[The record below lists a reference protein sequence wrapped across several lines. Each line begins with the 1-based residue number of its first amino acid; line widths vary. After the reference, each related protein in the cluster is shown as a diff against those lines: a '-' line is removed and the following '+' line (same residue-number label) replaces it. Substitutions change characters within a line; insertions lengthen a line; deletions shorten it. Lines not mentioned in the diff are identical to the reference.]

1 MLASSNYFFFR
12 LLMDI
17 LKQESITQDNSLI
30 EACYSM
36 TLNEKRLLLLGLS
49 KVDPTVFPDMSQQIR
64 FKLTADDWL
73 NAFPDSPQPYRDLKR
88 AADGLLSR
96 YLTLHP
102 KVGHTKKINWFSS
115 VEYIDQQA
123 SVEVEFTPAVKVR
136 VQGLLENFTT
146 MPMLTVGKLKSVYGI
161 RLYELL
167 MQFKTTGF
175 RQVSIE
181 DFRIAMDCVDRYP
194 ATKDM
199 KRKILKTAL
208 DDLEKNNDMKVK
220 VEDIKIGRKIVAFKF
235 TFKKGF

>member
-1 MLASSNYFFFR
+1 MSTLQ
-12 LLMDI
+12 
-17 LKQESITQDNSLI
+17 QESVTQDNALI

-49 KVDPTVFPDMSQQIR
+49 KVDPTVFPDMRQQIR
-64 FKLTADDWL
+64 FKLTAENWL
-73 NAFPDSPQPYRDLKR
+73 NAFSGSPQPYRDMKR

-115 VEYIDQQA
+115 VEYIDQHA

-146 MPMLTVGKLKSVYGI
+146 IPILSVGKLKSIYGI

-167 MQFKTTGF
+167 MQFKKTGF
-175 RQVSIE
+175 RQISID
-181 DFRIAMDCVDRYP
+181 DFRIAMDCVKRYA
-194 ATKDM
+194 ATKN
-199 KRKILKTAL
+199 LKQKVLATAL
-208 DDLEKNNDMKVK
+208 SDLEKNNNMKVK
-220 VEDIKIGRKIVAFKF
+220 VEDVKVGRTIVAFKF
-235 TFKKGF
+235 TYKKEL